1 MSSLRRRLLKAIPLA
16 AVASI
21 AFARRPDELSLGIV
35 PLNSA
40 IALLNTHQPIRLH
53 VAERLGHPVGMYTAP
68 DFRSFLL
75 DSLIS
80 GFRNPD
86 IAACRSTPRPG
97 QR

>member
-40 IALLNTHQPIRLH
+40 IALLNTH
-53 VAERLGHPVGMYTAP
+53 
-68 DFRSFLL
+68 
-75 DSLIS
+75 
-80 GFRNPD
+80 
-86 IAACRSTPRPG
+86 
-97 QR
+97 